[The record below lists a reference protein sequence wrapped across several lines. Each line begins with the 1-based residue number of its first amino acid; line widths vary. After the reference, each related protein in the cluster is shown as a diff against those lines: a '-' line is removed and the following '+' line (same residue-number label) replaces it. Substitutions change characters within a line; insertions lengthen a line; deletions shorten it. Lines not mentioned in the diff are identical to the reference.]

1 MTYGIRRWR
10 FRPRWSGQRRTL
22 FRLSAPLSRLNQK
35 HHCPPRTRDTL
46 HPLRSSCAAFLFQ
59 LTLPPRTR
67 APWRSLHTET
77 SASRPFLSEQRGT
90 WRDHELRAQQEEFR
104 KHIHGA
110 SLFSFFAVLEPR
122 RKVSWEERRA
132 SAIQGRREDF
142 GRVSTSSSEES
153 RRGSYQSRRRATN
166 QELSQPPGT
175 LFLSRP
181 PRGPL
186 VPPYVVKEDPMNE
199 SCLQVMKL
207 VVRPRGG
214 AARIFTGATYLQ
226 RSRNRCHLTQLEKK
240 RVFFLDKT
248 LKTHELKKRRGLK
261 AIPFMN
267 DFSWLFRKVWHL
279 LSPFC
284 IIMD

>member
-1 MTYGIRRWR
+1 MRLDAHCTRR
-10 FRPRWSGQRRTL
+10 P
-22 FRLSAPLSRLNQK
+22 PLLGHFCQNRGELGEITSFAHSKKSLENTSTV
-35 HHCPPRTRDTL
+35 PVY
-46 HPLRSSCAAFLFQ
+46 FL
-59 LTLPPRTR
+59 
-67 APWRSLHTET
+67 
-77 SASRPFLSEQRGT
+77 
-90 WRDHELRAQQEEFR
+90 
-104 KHIHGA
+104 
-110 SLFSFFAVLEPR
+110 FFAVLEPR

-226 RSRNRCHLTQLEKK
+226 RSRNRCHLTQLEKN
-240 RVFFLDKT
+240 VFFLDKT

-267 DFSWLFRKVWHL
+267 DFSWLFRKVLHL